1 MVTSFLFEE
10 FMIYLKKWSDSM
22 KKIMYWLLS
31 LFLLVGCSQ
40 TSVEKIKINGI
51 VPIQYQEL
59 IQNLNSD
66 VKFILYIGRPDCGDC
81 QEFYPIL
88 EDYINQHEGTGI
100 YYLNIKAFR
109 DRAKEADASQEEKD
123 FYENLYHELHFD
135 WTPTIHI
142 ISQGKFVKTY
152 QYLDEEYFYISDRE
166 KQKKRRQEFLDEFV
180 VFMDA
185 YFKED

>member
-1 MVTSFLFEE
+1 
-10 FMIYLKKWSDSM
+10 M

-81 QEFYPIL
+81 QNFI
-88 EDYINQHEGTGI
+88 
-100 YYLNIKAFR
+100 
-109 DRAKEADASQEEKD
+109 
-123 FYENLYHELHFD
+123 
-135 WTPTIHI
+135 
-142 ISQGKFVKTY
+142 
-152 QYLDEEYFYISDRE
+152 QY
-166 KQKKRRQEFLDEFV
+166 
-180 VFMDA
+180 
-185 YFKED
+185 